1 MPMFADLDELLESK
15 SAKGQRKGDSAK
27 GTDLFSKNEFVP
39 SCLKK
44 AARQGII
51 ASGGSCG

>member
-1 MPMFADLDELLESK
+1 MFADLDELLESK
-15 SAKGQRKGDSAK
+15 SAK

-51 ASGGSCG
+51 AGGGSRG

>member
-1 MPMFADLDELLESK
+1 MFADLDELLESK
-15 SAKGQRKGDSAK
+15 SAKSAK